1 MDPRRSSNPM
11 GDGAAREQQHTA
23 RVAESKPPGCGS
35 NERIGVYVRKSH
47 WAHALIEQ
55 NMQLEAALRDDDD
68 VMLKRLLATGAS
80 PNATNLAG
88 VTLLGVAIHEG
99 RTRCRAALEEIGA
112 KRGLPPRTPP
122 PGRDEDSATGP
133 LVVVRPRIPKHP
145 WLRHIR
151 CLSVLDA
158 CCCVDPLSLRA
169 WYARLAPPP
178 PPARSALTR
187 A

>member
-133 LVVVRPRIPKHP
+133 LVVVRPRIPGCCASADSRP
-145 WLRHIR
+145 SMRAAVSI
-151 CLSVLDA
+151 LSA
-158 CCCVDPLSLRA
+158 
-169 WYARLAPPP
+169 
-178 PPARSALTR
+178 
-187 A
+187 